1 MIKISNKYLFG
12 AVLTVLIAL
21 LALGWYL
28 GTLRTNR
35 ASNSVINA
43 LNGKLKIYEYKI
55 DSLKKVA
62 YEKEQLIITQ
72 KQAIETGLIKQK
84 ELKAL
89 NLKKVNEVTMLKAQ
103 VRLLLDS
110 IKPDHPIVVIPCDTA
125 LDQPVLYLPVE
136 FQQKDKFYDLKV
148 SINETAGMSVDL
160 TVPVAMDLW
169 TGYDKKLKNY
179 KAVVTSDNPYFK
191 VSEIRSI
198 KVEPKKPF
206 YNKTWFKVVT
216 LGSAFAAGVIVAK

>member
-1 MIKISNKYLFG
+1 MIKISNKYLFW
-12 AVLTVLIAL
+12 AILTVLIAL

-28 GTLRTNR
+28 GTLRANR
-35 ASNSVINA
+35 ASNSVISA

-103 VRLLLDS
+103 VKLLLDS
-110 IKPDHPIVVIPCDTA
+110 IKPDHPVIIVNCDTVI
-125 LDQPVLYLPVE
+125 DQPVLYLPVE

-216 LGSAFAAGVIVAK
+216 FGSAFAAGVMIAK

>member
-1 MIKISNKYLFG
+1 M
-12 AVLTVLIAL
+12 AL
-21 LALGWYL
+21 LSVGRYI
-28 GTLRTNR
+28 GRVRSDR
-35 ASNSVINA
+35 ASNSVINV

-55 DSLKKVA
+55 DSLTKVA

-89 NLKKVNEVTMLKAQ
+89 NIKKVNEVTMLKAR
-103 VRLLLDS
+103 VKLLLDS

-160 TVPVAMDLW
+160 RMPVALDIW
-169 TGYDKKLKNY
+169 AGWDKY
-179 KAVVTSDNPYFK
+179 KKAYKSVVTSDNRHFE
-191 VSEIRSI
+191 VTEIKSI
-198 KVEPKKPF
+198 KIEPKKPF

-216 LGSAFAAGVIVAK
+216 FGSAFAAGVLIAK